1 MWTFLSFSVENALSD
16 KSDLLIFFFG
26 GGVNHVCHNLSPS
39 PRGVAVGAAVKNM
52 ATVSSLATIQ
62 SKKQAQE
69 SQFDLETLISVL

>member
-1 MWTFLSFSVENALSD
+1 MNIYNLTF
-16 KSDLLIFFFG
+16 
-26 GGVNHVCHNLSPS
+26 

-69 SQFDLETLISVL
+69 SHFDLETLISVP

>member
-16 KSDLLIFFFG
+16 KSDLLIFFFW
-26 GGVNHVCHNLSPS
+26 GGVNHVCHNLTS

-62 SKKQAQE
+62 SKKQVQE
-69 SQFDLETLISVL
+69 SQFDLETLVSVL